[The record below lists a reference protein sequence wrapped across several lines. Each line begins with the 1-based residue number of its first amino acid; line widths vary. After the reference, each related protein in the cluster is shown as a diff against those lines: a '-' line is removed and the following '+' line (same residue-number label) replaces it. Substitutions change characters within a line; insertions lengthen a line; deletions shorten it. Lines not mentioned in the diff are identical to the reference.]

1 VGKNSLH
8 NVDFVLSSNLVN
20 GFGNLGVVSSI
31 LDDALGGFEGVVGSE
46 NDVGLLSSN
55 LGVTNDGSV
64 GSSGSVAI
72 DVRTTDDLSNIT
84 FLELGGLVS
93 EGGKV
98 TNHVIDG
105 DAARECNASLQV
117 LGLLAVEGLLDF
129 RLNQSVDSLADSV
142 NIGSNDQE
150 GKTMLQ
156 SSYNTQS

>member
-1 VGKNSLH
+1 M
-8 NVDFVLSSNLVN
+8 
-20 GFGNLGVVSSI
+20 
-31 LDDALGGFEGVVGSE
+31 VGSE

>member
-1 VGKNSLH
+1 M
-8 NVDFVLSSNLVN
+8 
-20 GFGNLGVVSSI
+20 
-31 LDDALGGFEGVVGSE
+31 VGSE
-46 NDVGLLSSN
+46 NDVGLLASN

-72 DVRTTDDLSNIT
+72 DVRTADDLSDIT

-93 EGGKV
+93 EGRKV

-117 LGLLAVEGLLDF
+117 LSLLAVEGLLNF